1 MIGAA
6 VVWFLIVTG
15 VDHAQ
20 SSKLNREI
28 VKYSDQIAAKNAEIS
43 ALKKELEGYR
53 DSSDDV
59 EAAKETAEST
69 KESYETLLTLEA
81 GWSSNSK
88 SDADLV
94 ENLLKINQE
103 ALGSEAKE
111 LYKKIHDDVAPRVC
125 KKQYKA
131 AKQSFEEGNY
141 EDAIKALVTVTSLE
155 EGYDDGQALLLLVQS
170 YQKAGKEEDYKAA
183 YEKAKELF
191 PDALA
196 KMEQEAKQEEDAQA
210 ENAAAENTD
219 AENADAEND
228 AEETTQE
235 TE

>member
-1 MIGAA
+1 MLRRVSARNSI
-6 VVWFLIVTG
+6 
-15 VDHAQ
+15 
-20 SSKLNREI
+20 KL
-28 VKYSDQIAAKNAEIS
+28 
-43 ALKKELEGYR
+43 
-53 DSSDDV
+53 
-59 EAAKETAEST
+59 
-69 KESYETLLTLEA
+69 
-81 GWSSNSK
+81 
-88 SDADLV
+88 
-94 ENLLKINQE
+94 
-103 ALGSEAKE
+103 
-111 LYKKIHDDVAPRVC
+111 
-125 KKQYKA
+125 

-141 EDAIKALVTVTSLE
+141 EEAIKALVTVTSLE

-210 ENAAAENTD
+210 ENAD